1 MVESMIWICRIL
13 IGLVVID
20 NLQAACLFLFFPD
33 GIALSFDLA
42 GPSGRTA
49 IQSIGILFLMW
60 CVPYIFALVHPIRY
74 RVSHIEACIMQ
85 TIGLVGEVFLL
96 LYLPGSMVFTPAS
109 LQRFIFFDAGGLILL
124 LLSLW
129 LGFRISPRKH
139 SKQVNS

>member
-1 MVESMIWICRIL
+1 MIWICRIL

-20 NLQAACLFLFFPD
+20 NLQAAGLFLFFPD
-33 GIALSFDLA
+33 GFALSFDLS
-42 GPSGRTA
+42 GPAGRTA

-60 CVPYIFALVHPIRY
+60 CVPYIFALVHPVRF

-96 LYLPGSMVFTPAS
+96 LYLPGSMIFTPAS
-109 LQRFIFFDAGGLILL
+109 LQRFIFFDTGGLILL
-124 LLSLW
+124 LIALW
-129 LGFRISPRKH
+129 LNFRISPRKP